1 MLKSEISLF
10 HYYVGYTRDIMCTN
24 SLERVTSQ
32 DMLYRLLKERGYER
46 IVFFKNN
53 GEKYI
58 DHYFDRFSQASFIE
72 PKKASQLF
80 DRNDVKKSKERI
92 IKECKVTKKSEDLF
106 NKQQSQEIKITK
118 TFHNERTFIEILK
131 TNILTCIKD
140 NKIKTAIVLPSSL
153 QQYLTN
159 IFQYI
164 DALNYERCIDNII
177 VFTFENVGDLSLF
190 GHRCQEVFPPFKKVI
205 ERNQNQNED
214 LVYIY
219 KQIFGDSIHFLNPP
233 SLDEISNLIEN
244 FLIMND
250 FTLHRKQIDALTSMI
265 NDDIRSK
272 NGEKHISSIVVDP
285 NAPLYS
291 VQNILFNKEGLT
303 AKEAEQRY
311 VNLLQYLD
319 KFSLDSAN
327 DQIRRYI
334 GMEEFMEHIDYIQKE
349 ISKLKRNDIE
359 LSANDLMRIKYVKDE
374 YIIPENLKMKL
385 NILLLG
391 NPGTGKTTIVEL
403 YAKWLKEIGILKS
416 GHVVKASKAD
426 LKGEYIGQSAAN
438 MRRAIREAEGGVL
451 FLDEIYNFE
460 KGNKK
465 EHGNDFE
472 QDIIHALLTAMTD
485 PNVHVVFVGAG
496 YEKRSLEMIRSYE
509 GLESRFGSHIR
520 LHDYNENEL
529 LKIMKQWLQKDHII
543 IDKQFDELLLD
554 FIGNWLQDRISSS
567 KKEWANVRTF
577 KDEFYNPIRS
587 QAEDVINER
596 HIPEQ
601 LKPYYKSKGDKQKE
615 IFNDL
620 NGLIGLNNVKRRIIS
635 IINSNR
641 MLPKELVKEYSRY
654 NFIFAG
660 DAGVGKTTVA
670 RKLGR
675 IAKAYN
681 IVPRG
686 KTYVL
691 EVQNILGRSNASEIL
706 HDACMEAIGGVLFI
720 DEAYRLDP
728 VRYPRSD
735 IEQMYN
741 DLMQFMDNH
750 KGELIIILA
759 GYRDEMRAF
768 LNGNPGM
775 PSRVSEHNF
784 IEFDNYSTD
793 ELLQIEEMK
802 LKKSNIKYHPDIIES
817 SRTIIDQA
825 RKDNP
830 QKFGNARFVENM
842 INEFLENMSNRI
854 SRYCDENQKS
864 HQDVENMKI
873 LQVEDVMTKSKNNE
887 KQDEVIQNNKK
898 YAIEV
903 LKENEMKKPVSYA
916 DEYFYDKNSMPVLL
930 LNITLK
936 DGRTGAGTGFI
947 ISDSGLALTCAHV
960 VKDTTKVTARLTIKG
975 RFGGDHTYHNCK
987 VLKINEE
994 LDMALIQLEGI
1005 HFPTLKLTS
1014 YDYKVKRGEDI
1025 ALIGYPLATQTNET
1039 YTNFEGKIASNEHH
1053 DKAGEVYFINSE
1065 AKQGNSG
1072 SPVILKDTG
1081 EVIGIL
1087 CGSVL
1092 GNNKDLQEEINYI
1105 RPIKYF
1111 WSEF

>member
-24 SLERVTSQ
+24 SLERVSSS

-53 GEKYI
+53 GEKYV
-58 DHYFDRFSQASFIE
+58 DQYFDKFSQASFIE

-80 DRNDVKKSKERI
+80 DRDNVEKSKQRI

-131 TNILTCIKD
+131 SNILTCIKD
-140 NKIKTAIVLPSSL
+140 NKIKTAIVLPSSM
-153 QQYLTN
+153 QHYLTN

-190 GHRCQEVFPPFKKVI
+190 GHRCQEVFPPFKKVL

-214 LVYIY
+214 LVYLY
-219 KQIFGDSIHFLNPP
+219 KKIFGDSIHFLNPP

-244 FLIMND
+244 FLVMND
-250 FTLHRKQIDALTSMI
+250 FRLQRKQIDALTTMI

-272 NGEKHISSIVVDP
+272 GDKHIPSIVIDP

-291 VQNILFNKEGLT
+291 VQNILFNRDGLT
-303 AKEAEQRY
+303 VNEARQRY
-311 VNLLQYLD
+311 TNLLQYLD
-319 KFSLDSAN
+319 KFSLESAN
-327 DQIRRYI
+327 DQIRQYV
-334 GMEEFMEHIDYIQKE
+334 GMEEFIEHINYIQKE
-349 ISKLKRNDIE
+349 ISKLKRNEVE
-359 LSANDLMRIKYVKDE
+359 LKANDLMRIKHVKDE
-374 YIIPENLKMKL
+374 YIIPDNLKMKL
-385 NILLLG
+385 NLLLLG

-403 YAKWLKEIGILKS
+403 YAKWLKEIGVLKS

-451 FLDEIYNFE
+451 FLDEIYNFQR
-460 KGNKK
+460 GDKK

-496 YEKRSLEMIRSYE
+496 YEKRSLELVRSYE
-509 GLESRFGSHIR
+509 GLESRFGSHIL
-520 LHDYNENEL
+520 LHDYDENEL
-529 LKIMKQWLQKDHII
+529 LQIMKQWVSKDKLTL
-543 IDKQFDELLLD
+543 DKEFDSLLLD
-554 FIGNWLQDRISSS
+554 FIGNWLQDRMSSS

-577 KDEFYNPIRS
+577 KDEFYTPIRS
-587 QAEDVINER
+587 YSETVINDKC
-596 HIPEQ
+596 IPTVLQ
-601 LKPYYKSKGDKQKE
+601 QYYKTKGDKQKE

-620 NGLIGLNNVKRRIIS
+620 DGLIGLNNVKERIRS

-654 NFIFAG
+654 NFVFAG
-660 DAGVGKTTVA
+660 NPGVGKTMVA

-675 IAKAYN
+675 IAKAYH

-691 EVQNILGRSNASEIL
+691 EVQNMLGKSNASELL
-706 HDACMEAIGGVLFI
+706 HDACMEAIGGILFI

-759 GYRDEMRAF
+759 GYKDEMKAF
-768 LNGNPGM
+768 LKGNPGTL
-775 PSRVSEHNF
+775 SRISMNNF
-784 IEFDNYSTD
+784 IDFDDYSTD
-793 ELLQIEEMK
+793 ELLLIEEMK
-802 LKKSNIKYHPDIIES
+802 LKNSNIKYHPDIIEA
-817 SRTIIDQA
+817 SRSLIEQA
-825 RKDNP
+825 RKENP
-830 QKFGNARFVENM
+830 VDFGNARYVENM
-842 INEFLENMSNRI
+842 INGFLENMSNRI
-854 SRYCDENQKS
+854 SLYCDEHHVSDSEIEK
-864 HQDVENMKI
+864 V
-873 LQVEDVMTKSKNNE
+873 LQVEDVKV
-887 KQDEVIQNNKK
+887 KQEVKTEEVKQENIK
-898 YAIEV
+898 YAAKV
-903 LKENEMKKPVSYA
+903 LNENLAKTAIPYS
-916 DEYFYDKNSMPVLL
+916 DELFYDKNAISVLL
-930 LNITLK
+930 LNVELN
-936 DGRTGAGTGFI
+936 DGRKGAGTGFI
-947 ISDSGLALTCAHV
+947 ISDSGLVLTCAHV
-960 VKDTTKVTARLTIKG
+960 VKNTKKITARLTIKG
-975 RFGGDHTYHNCK
+975 RFGGDHSYHDCK
-987 VLKINEE
+987 ILKIDEN
-994 LDMALIQLEGI
+994 LDMALLQLEGS
-1005 HFPTLKLTS
+1005 HFPTLKLARH
-1014 YDYKVKRGEDI
+1014 DYEVKRGEDI
-1025 ALIGYPLATQTNET
+1025 ALIGYPLALQTHES
-1039 YTNFEGKIASNEHH
+1039 YTNFEGKIASNGHH